1 MTTPKKPFSLLVVPD
16 DQPPVLS
23 GTPLESR
30 VRALAEKVEWHFDRP
45 ANEDE
50 TIARLKDADSIIN
63 IRSSVQFTRKV
74 LAVCPNLKILS
85 VWGTGVDHVDLAAAE
100 ELGITVSNT
109 PGYGAPYVAEHALTL
124 ALAVSRQIVQ
134 NDQHIRQ
141 GGWTRGFINELY
153 SKTLGVVG
161 TGAIGQRMIQ
171 LSQGIGMKVIAWTLH
186 PAPERAS
193 EYGVEFVS
201 LDELLRQS
209 DVVSLHVAL
218 SPQTEKL
225 IGWEQ
230 LALMKST
237 AILVNTARGAVVD
250 EEALLEALE
259 QQKIAGAGLDVF
271 EAEPLP
277 SGNPFSRLDNVVLSP
292 HAGGM
297 AYNGTMRGLEMSVE
311 NLEAFA
317 SGNPIYV
324 VARGS
329 RR

>member
-1 MTTPKKPFSLLVVPD
+1 MTTSKPFSLLVVPD
-16 DQPPVLS
+16 DEPPVLS
-23 GTPLESR
+23 GTPYESQA
-30 VRALAEKVEWHFDRP
+30 RALAEKVEWHFDRP
-45 ANEDE
+45 ASEDE
-50 TIARLKDADSIIN
+50 TIARLKEADAVIN

-74 LAVCPNLKILS
+74 LAACPRLKILS
-85 VWGTGVDHVDLAAAE
+85 VWGTGVDHIDLPAAE

-134 NDQHIRQ
+134 NDQNIRQ

-153 SKTLGVVG
+153 GKTLGVVG

-171 LSQGIGMKVIAWTLH
+171 LGRGIGMKVIAWTIH
-186 PAPERAS
+186 PSPERAAQ
-193 EYGVEFVS
+193 YGVEFLP
-201 LDELLRQS
+201 LDDLLQQA
-209 DVVSLHVAL
+209 DVVSLHLAL
-218 SPQTEKL
+218 SLESTKL
-225 IGWEQ
+225 IGRAQ
-230 LALMKST
+230 LALLKPT

-250 EEALLEALE
+250 EAALLEALE
-259 QQKIAGAGLDVF
+259 QKKIAGAGLDVF
-271 EAEPLP
+271 EVEPLP
-277 SGNPFSRLDNVVLSP
+277 AGHPITQLENVVLSP

-317 SGNPIYV
+317 RGNPVYV
-324 VARGS
+324 VAKGN

>member
-153 SKTLGVVG
+153 SKNLGVVG
-161 TGAIGQRMIQ
+161 TGAIGQ
-171 LSQGIGMKVIAWTLH
+171 
-186 PAPERAS
+186 
-193 EYGVEFVS
+193 
-201 LDELLRQS
+201 
-209 DVVSLHVAL
+209 
-218 SPQTEKL
+218 
-225 IGWEQ
+225 
-230 LALMKST
+230 
-237 AILVNTARGAVVD
+237 
-250 EEALLEALE
+250 
-259 QQKIAGAGLDVF
+259 
-271 EAEPLP
+271 
-277 SGNPFSRLDNVVLSP
+277 
-292 HAGGM
+292 
-297 AYNGTMRGLEMSVE
+297 
-311 NLEAFA
+311 
-317 SGNPIYV
+317 
-324 VARGS
+324 
-329 RR
+329 

>member
-1 MTTPKKPFSLLVVPD
+1 VTNLKKPFSLLVVPD

-45 ANEDE
+45 ASEDE

-63 IRSSVQFTRKV
+63 IRSSVQFTGKV
-74 LAVCPNLKILS
+74 LSACPRLKILS

-134 NDQHIRQ
+134 NDQHIRR
-141 GGWTRGFINELY
+141 GGWTRGFINALY
-153 SKTLGVVG
+153 NKTLGVVG
-161 TGAIGQRMIQ
+161 AGAIGQRMIQ
-171 LSQGIGMKVIAWTLH
+171 LGKGIGMKVIAWTLH
-186 PAPERAS
+186 PAPERAA

-201 LDELLRQS
+201 LEELLRQA

-225 IGWEQ
+225 IGREQ
-230 LALMKST
+230 LASMKPT

-250 EEALLEALE
+250 EVALLETLE
-259 QQKIAGAGLDVF
+259 QKRIAGAGLDVF

-277 SGNPFSRLDNVVLSP
+277 AGNPFTRLDNVVLSP
-292 HAGGM
+292 HAAGM

-317 SGNPIYV
+317 TGSPIYV
-324 VARGS
+324 VAKGS
-329 RR
+329 RW

>member
-171 LSQGIGMKVIAWTLH
+171 LGQGIGMKVIAWTLH

-297 AYNGTMRGLEMSVE
+297 AYNRTMRGLEMSVE

>member
-1 MTTPKKPFSLLVVPD
+1 LP
-16 DQPPVLS
+16 
-23 GTPLESR
+23 R
-30 VRALAEKVEWHFDRP
+30 
-45 ANEDE
+45 
-50 TIARLKDADSIIN
+50 
-63 IRSSVQFTRKV
+63 
-74 LAVCPNLKILS
+74 LKILS
-85 VWGTGVDHVDLAAAE
+85 VWGTGVDHVVLAAAE

-153 SKTLGVVG
+153 NKTLGVVG

-171 LSQGIGMKVIAWTLH
+171 LGKGIGMKVLAWTLH
-186 PAPERAS
+186 PAPDRAAT
-193 EYGVEFVS
+193 YGVEFVS
-201 LDELLRQS
+201 LEERLQHA

-218 SPQTEKL
+218 SSQTEKL
-225 IGWEQ
+225 IGPEQ

-250 EEALLEALE
+250 ETALLEALE
-259 QQKIAGAGLDVF
+259 QKRIAGAGLDMF

-277 SGNPFSRLDNVVLSP
+277 AGNPFTKVDNVVLSP

-317 SGNPIYV
+317 TGNPIYV